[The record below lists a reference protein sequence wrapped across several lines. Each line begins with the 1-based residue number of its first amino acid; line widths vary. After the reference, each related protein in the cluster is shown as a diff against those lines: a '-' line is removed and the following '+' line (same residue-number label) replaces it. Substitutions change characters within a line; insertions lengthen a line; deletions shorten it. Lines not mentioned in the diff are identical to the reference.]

1 VRRGLWAGV
10 QYEKPTGRVGVTVV
24 IASLGTAPLLRVS
37 GELDHFG
44 GSELCAVGREVLGA
58 NGRVLLLELSECT
71 YIDSGG
77 LGTLFGLLRDLGPDG
92 VLGLIGVNQDVCRI
106 LDIVGLPRLASL
118 RLFADAAE
126 ASDFLVVEYLEAGS
140 PGSIEPSTGARRQ

>member
-1 VRRGLWAGV
+1 M
-10 QYEKPTGRVGVTVV
+10 TVV
-24 IASLGTAPLLRVS
+24 KASLGTAPLLRVS

-44 GSELCAVGREVLGA
+44 GTELCAVAREALGA

-77 LGTLFGLLRDLGPDG
+77 LGTLFGLLGDLGPDG

-106 LDIVGLPRLASL
+106 LDIVGLPRMASL

-126 ASDFLVVEYLEAGS
+126 ASDFLVAEYFEAGS
-140 PGSIEPSTGARRQ
+140 RGSTKLGTGGGRQ